1 MENLHQL
8 LLERH
13 SIRRYTDNPVPADDV
28 TKILQAALLSP
39 SSKSK
44 RPWRFVV
51 VEDRDTL
58 LKLSGCKRAG
68 AVSLKGAAFA
78 VAVMADPTDSDMWLE
93 DCTVAALMMQLQ
105 AADLG
110 VGSCWVQVRDR
121 YTADGTPSVEIVR
134 EILNIPDNY
143 IVECIVTFGYSAE
156 TRRPVDPDKLQ
167 WEKVYIGNWSEREG
181 DGE

>member
-13 SIRRYTDNPVPADDV
+13 SIRRYTDKPVPADDV
-28 TKILQAALLSP
+28 TKILQAALLAP
-39 SSKSK
+39 TSKSK

-51 VEDRDTL
+51 VEDRDTM
-58 LKLSGCKRAG
+58 LKLGGCKPAG
-68 AVSLKGAAFA
+68 AVSLKSAAFA
-78 VAVMADPTDSDMWLE
+78 VVVMADPADSDAWVE
-93 DCTVAALMMQLQ
+93 DCSVAAVMMQLQ

-121 YTADGTPSVEIVR
+121 YAGDGTPSVEIVR

-143 IVECIVTFGYSAE
+143 NVECIMTFGYSAE
-156 TRRPVDPDKLQ
+156 TRNPVDPDKLQ
-167 WEKVYIGNWSEREG
+167 WEKVFIGRWSDRES
-181 DGE
+181 EQQ